1 MPVAPPRPKPLPLNA
16 LRAFEAAA
24 RLGGFS
30 AAATELGVSAGAV
43 SAHVKTLEDELGAP
57 LFERTARGVA
67 LTALG
72 HKALPDLTKAFD
84 TLGQATLTMRAQA
97 QPQVVHIVTLPSIAQ
112 LWLSP
117 RLPELRAAEPEIE
130 VSLTAEETPPNLKRA
145 PFDIYLFFGGDLG
158 VPIAEDAIFPVCAPA
173 LAHRLTTPEDLAN
186 VTCLSDSTWF
196 EDWQTWVAAARPGWA
211 FTPRGPVF
219 SLYALAVEEALNG
232 AGVLMGHRALV
243 QPHLDSG
250 RLVAPFE
257 TVVTLP
263 DRLKLWSP
271 RAVRSQTP
279 VGRVVEWLR
288 KTA

>member
-30 AAATELGVSAGAV
+30 AAALELGVSAGAV
-43 SAHVKTLEDELGAP
+43 SAHIKTLEDELGAP
-57 LFERTARGVA
+57 LFDRNARGVA

-72 HKALPDLTKAFD
+72 QKALPDLTAAFD
-84 TLGQATLTMRAQA
+84 TLGQTTQALRAAA
-97 QPQVVHIVTLPSIAQ
+97 QPKVVHIVTLPSIAQ

-145 PFDIYLFFGGDLG
+145 PFDIYLFYGKDLG
-158 VPIAEDAIFPVCAPA
+158 EPIAEDALFPVCAPA
-173 LAHRLTTPEDLAN
+173 LARRLSTPEDLAN
-186 VTCLSDSTWF
+186 ATCLSDSTWF
-196 EDWQTWVAAARPGWA
+196 KDWQIWANAVRPGWK
-211 FTPRGPVF
+211 FSPRGPVF

-232 AGVLMGHRALV
+232 AGVLMGHKALV
-243 QPHLDSG
+243 ATHLTSG

-257 TVVTLP
+257 TQVALP
-263 DRLKLWSP
+263 DRLSLWCP
-271 RAVRSQTP
+271 RAVRAQTP